1 MKKYFVMGMT
11 FGVFVLLIIVMAL
24 IVRNQTV
31 TIQGQAKEIKV
42 LELSITGY
50 QNGVHVE
57 ADYNDIVGGS
67 L

>member
-1 MKKYFVMGMT
+1 MKQYKVWVWIF
-11 FGVFVLLIIVMAL
+11 LIFSVVILVMAL
-24 IVRNQTV
+24 IVRNQRV

-42 LELSITGY
+42 LELTITGY
-50 QNGVHVE
+50 RNGVHVE

>member
-24 IVRNQTV
+24 IVRNQSV

-42 LELSITGY
+42 LELTITGY
-50 QNGVHVE
+50 RNGVHVE